1 MSTQSNCQ
9 KAKEHARSA
18 MGKFMKAC
26 GVQAFGMGLDKRCM
40 RMERCKLSIWTIPTC
55 LPDCPAL
62 VDAKQVTLQIFRY
75 IGDYKNG
82 QKDGQGSCTY
92 PNGSVHSGLYCN
104 GVKSGLGT
112 CTWANGNDF
121 SGMYV
126 NDRMHGTGRFQ
137 WASGHVY
144 TGEFA
149 SDRRHGRGMLIFKNG
164 RRQKGHWNKGDFV
177 AESDWGAVDVG
188 TTEWW

>member
-1 MSTQSNCQ
+1 VC
-9 KAKEHARSA
+9 RPSA
-18 MGKFMKAC
+18 WGWINTAC
-26 GVQAFGMGLDKRCM
+26 GWRAVSCRYELFLRVFLIVP
-40 RMERCKLSIWTIPTC
+40 LS
-55 LPDCPAL
+55 L
-62 VDAKQVTLQIFRY
+62 VSNKSLYKYRY

-104 GVKSGLGT
+104 GVKSGMGT
-112 CTWANGNDF
+112 CTWANGNAF

-149 SDRRHGRGMLIFKNG
+149 SDRRHGRGTLIFKNG

-177 AESDWGAVDVG
+177 AESDWGAADVG
-188 TTEWW
+188 TAE